1 MVSRAPGGRPRMAAG
16 RRYRGG
22 AQTARVTI
30 VFVAFA
36 RWDPV
41 RDLLAIQLK
50 MERLPAPAPQGW
62 VPAADLCETADA
74 YIVTAELPGVSRQQV
89 RVDVHDNHLV
99 LQGRRDAR
107 VACEQYHQVERGHG
121 EFSRTFRLPADI
133 DGDRIT
139 ADLKDGVLTVVVPK
153 ASGGLPRRVTIG

>member
-1 MVSRAPGGRPRMAAG
+1 MP
-16 RRYRGG
+16 
-22 AQTARVTI
+22 I
-30 VFVAFA
+30 VAFA

-74 YIVTAELPGVSRQQV
+74 YVVTAELPGVSRQQV
-89 RVDVHDNHLV
+89 RVEVHDNHLV

-121 EFSRTFRLPADI
+121 EFSRTFRLPSDI
-133 DGDRIT
+133 DAERIA
-139 ADLKDGVLTVVVPK
+139 ADLKDGVLTVIVPK
-153 ASGGLPRRVTIG
+153 LSGTAPRRVTIG

>member
-1 MVSRAPGGRPRMAAG
+1 MVSRPCYHPS
-16 RRYRGG
+16 
-22 AQTARVTI
+22 
-30 VFVAFA
+30 VAFA

-74 YIVTAELPGVSRQQV
+74 YVVTAELPGVSRQQV
-89 RVDVHDNHLV
+89 RVEVHDNHLV

-121 EFSRTFRLPADI
+121 EFSRTFRLPSDI
-133 DGDRIT
+133 DAERIA

-153 ASGGLPRRVTIG
+153 LSGTAPRRVTIG

>member
-1 MVSRAPGGRPRMAAG
+1 
-16 RRYRGG
+16 
-22 AQTARVTI
+22 
-30 VFVAFA
+30 VAFA

-74 YIVTAELPGVSRQQV
+74 YIVTAELPGVTRQQIK
-89 RVDVHDNHLV
+89 VDVHDGHLV
-99 LQGRRDAR
+99 LHGRRDAR

-121 EFSRTFRLPADI
+121 EFSRTFRLPLDI
-133 DGDRIT
+133 DGARIS

-153 ASGGLPRRVTIG
+153 APGQGPRRVTIG

>member
-1 MVSRAPGGRPRMAAG
+1 M
-16 RRYRGG
+16 
-22 AQTARVTI
+22 
-30 VFVAFA
+30 AFA

-74 YIVTAELPGVSRQQV
+74 YLVTAELPGVARQQV
-89 RVDVHDNHLV
+89 RVEVHDGHLV
-99 LQGRRDAR
+99 LHGRRDAR

-121 EFSRTFRLPADI
+121 EFSRTFRLPTDI
-133 DGDRIT
+133 DAERIS

-153 ASGGLPRRVTIG
+153 LTGPEPRRVTIG

>member
-1 MVSRAPGGRPRMAAG
+1 M
-16 RRYRGG
+16 
-22 AQTARVTI
+22 
-30 VFVAFA
+30 AFA

-50 MERLPAPAPQGW
+50 MERLPAPASQGW

-74 YIVTAELPGVSRQQV
+74 YVVTAELPGVSRQQV
-89 RVDVHDNHLV
+89 RVDFHDGHLT

-121 EFSRTFRLPADI
+121 EFARTFRLPADV
-133 DGDRIT
+133 DAAAIT
-139 ADLKDGVLTVVVPK
+139 ADLRDGVLTVIVPK
-153 ASGGLPRRVTIG
+153 QPGAGPRRVTIG

>member
-1 MVSRAPGGRPRMAAG
+1 M
-16 RRYRGG
+16 
-22 AQTARVTI
+22 
-30 VFVAFA
+30 AFA

-74 YIVTAELPGVSRQQV
+74 YIVTAELPGVPRPQI
-89 RVDVHDNHLV
+89 RIDVHDGQLTVH
-99 LQGRRDAR
+99 GRRDAR

-121 EFSRTFRLPADI
+121 EFSRSFRLPHTIAA
-133 DGDRIT
+133 DRIS
-139 ADLKDGVLTVVVPK
+139 AELKDGVLTIVVPK
-153 ASGGLPRRVTIG
+153 GQAQGPRRVDVS

>member
-1 MVSRAPGGRPRMAAG
+1 MPRADGPPGRA
-16 RRYRGG
+16 
-22 AQTARVTI
+22 TI
-30 VFVAFA
+30 GLVAFA

-74 YIVTAELPGVSRQQV
+74 YIVTAELPGVPRPQI
-89 RVDVHDNHLV
+89 RIDVHDGQLTVH
-99 LQGRRDAR
+99 GRRDAR

-121 EFSRTFRLPADI
+121 EFSRSFRLPHTIVA
-133 DGDRIT
+133 DRIS
-139 ADLKDGVLTVVVPK
+139 AELKDGVLTIVVPK
-153 ASGGLPRRVTIG
+153 GQAQGPRRVDVS

>member
-1 MVSRAPGGRPRMAAG
+1 MP
-16 RRYRGG
+16 
-22 AQTARVTI
+22 I
-30 VFVAFA
+30 VAFA

-50 MERLPAPAPQGW
+50 MGRLPAAAPQGW
-62 VPAADLCETADA
+62 VPAADLCETAEA

-121 EFSRTFRLPADI
+121 DFSRTFRLPTDI
-133 DGDRIT
+133 DAERIS
-139 ADLKDGVLTVVVPK
+139 ADLRDGVLTVVVPK
-153 ASGGLPRRVTIG
+153 LSGGSPRRVTIG